1 MELKILKQKGEKNLF
16 MVTGLST
23 HVGDGKHISHFYSH
37 NLLIQVGPKPEPK
50 PGQNVSKAW
59 KPEKTENGRTVI
71 TLLAK
76 PWSKAIKRWN
86 TAEVYI
92 L

>member
-37 NLLIQVGPKPEPK
+37 NLLLQVGPKPEPK
-50 PGQNVSKAW
+50 PGQNVSKA
-59 KPEKTENGRTVI
+59 
-71 TLLAK
+71 
-76 PWSKAIKRWN
+76 
-86 TAEVYI
+86 
-92 L
+92 

>member
-37 NLLIQVGPKPEPK
+37 NLLLQVGPKPEPK

-71 TLLAK
+71 TLLQGVQK
-76 PWSKAIKRWN
+76 LVWIVITPL
-86 TAEVYI
+86 TLE
-92 L
+92 